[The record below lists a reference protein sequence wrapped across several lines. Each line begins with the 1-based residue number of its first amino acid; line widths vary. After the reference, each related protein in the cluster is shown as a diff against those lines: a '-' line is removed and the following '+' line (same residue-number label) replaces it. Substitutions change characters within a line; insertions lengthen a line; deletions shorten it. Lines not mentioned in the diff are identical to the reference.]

1 MKTLKSNFKMI
12 AMCYRGSKA
21 WVILNA
27 LDILINP
34 IRNLTI
40 DVLLIGL
47 IYNMISEGRPFRTL
61 VPVFGALI
69 VFYIGTAVYEGFLH
83 AKVEPNGSIKIQ
95 RHIDRLLCENAADVE
110 LSVFD
115 NAKFYEE
122 KVFTVENCTR
132 IAKKAVTNT
141 ASFFAY
147 LIGGLMSMGLITGIE
162 PMMLI
167 FIAISIL
174 FSLLISKRQK
184 KVELALNEKR
194 SKLLARENYVQRVF
208 YGREYAKELR
218 AYPELAEMN
227 LSLFTEVEKGN
238 KRLTKAYGLKK
249 LACNLLSL
257 LNSRVLMYWLV
268 MLLTVLLIQYRGDI
282 EPGNLL
288 IMTVSIATA
297 ALLIR
302 AITNTIPEMANIRS
316 YQEKFS
322 DFLSYAKKRHESMG
336 SVKIDKVETIE
347 FKDVSFTYPM
357 EEAPVLHHISFQTRA
372 DEMLVI
378 VGLNGSGKSTIL
390 KLLMGFYP
398 PDSGRILINGIDMRE
413 LDMDSYL
420 AAVSCVFQ
428 DVVPYALPVETNIT
442 AEKSVP
448 EGDRLRKVLA
458 DACLS
463 DALDREVLQK
473 DLTKQFSK
481 GGAVL
486 SGGTLQKLAL
496 ARAFYKNASLV
507 ILDETTSAI
516 DPEAEMQIIESMERM
531 KKGRILVQIS
541 HKLSN
546 VKNSSQ
552 ILYLENGQIVESGTH
567 HELVEKKGKYYELFL
582 YQSEKFEREQRK
594 HILKSEEWA

>member
-61 VPVFGALI
+61 MPVFGALI
-69 VFYIGTAVYEGFLH
+69 VFYIGTAIYEGFLH

-110 LSVFD
+110 LSMFD

-184 KVELALNEKR
+184 KVDLALNEKR

-238 KRLTKAYGLKK
+238 KKLTKAYGLKK

-463 DALDREVLQK
+463 DALDREALQK

-481 GGAVL
+481 DGVVL

-594 HILKSEEWA
+594 NTLKSEEWA

>member
-61 VPVFGALI
+61 MPVFGALI
-69 VFYIGTAVYEGFLH
+69 VFYIGTAIYEGFLH

-110 LSVFD
+110 LSMFD

-194 SKLLARENYVQRVF
+194 SMLLARENYVQRVF

-238 KRLTKAYGLKK
+238 KKLTKAYGLKK

-302 AITNTIPEMANIRS
+302 AITNTIPEMTNIRS

-347 FKDVSFTYPM
+347 FEDVSFTYPM

-442 AEKSVP
+442 AEKSAP

-458 DACLS
+458 DTCLS
-463 DALDREVLQK
+463 DALDREALQK

-481 GGAVL
+481 DGVVL

-516 DPEAEMQIIESMERM
+516 DPESEMQIIESMERM

-594 HILKSEEWA
+594 HKLKSEEWA

>member
-61 VPVFGALI
+61 MPVFGALI
-69 VFYIGTAVYEGFLH
+69 VFYIGTAIYEGFLH

-110 LSVFD
+110 LSMFD

-316 YQEKFS
+316 YQEKFG

-347 FKDVSFTYPM
+347 FEDVSFTYPM

-442 AEKSVP
+442 AEKSAP
-448 EGDRLRKVLA
+448 EGDRLRKVLV

-481 GGAVL
+481 DGAVL

-546 VKNSSQ
+546 VKNSNQ

>member
-110 LSVFD
+110 LSMFD

-238 KRLTKAYGLKK
+238 KKLTKAYGLKK

-302 AITNTIPEMANIRS
+302 AITNTIPEMTNIRS

-347 FKDVSFTYPM
+347 FEDVSFTYPM

-442 AEKSVP
+442 AEKSAP

-458 DACLS
+458 DTCLS
-463 DALDREVLQK
+463 DALDREALQK

-481 GGAVL
+481 DGVVL

-594 HILKSEEWA
+594 NTLKSEEWA

>member
-61 VPVFGALI
+61 MPVFGALI

-110 LSVFD
+110 LSMFD

-442 AEKSVP
+442 AEKSAP

-458 DACLS
+458 DTCLS
-463 DALDREVLQK
+463 DALDREALQK

-481 GGAVL
+481 DGVVL

-516 DPEAEMQIIESMERM
+516 DPESEMQIIESMERM

-594 HILKSEEWA
+594 HKLKSEEWA

>member
-1 MKTLKSNFKMI
+1 
-12 AMCYRGSKA
+12 
-21 WVILNA
+21 
-27 LDILINP
+27 
-34 IRNLTI
+34 
-40 DVLLIGL
+40 
-47 IYNMISEGRPFRTL
+47 
-61 VPVFGALI
+61 
-69 VFYIGTAVYEGFLH
+69 
-83 AKVEPNGSIKIQ
+83 
-95 RHIDRLLCENAADVE
+95 
-110 LSVFD
+110 
-115 NAKFYEE
+115 
-122 KVFTVENCTR
+122 
-132 IAKKAVTNT
+132 
-141 ASFFAY
+141 
-147 LIGGLMSMGLITGIE
+147 
-162 PMMLI
+162 
-167 FIAISIL
+167 
-174 FSLLISKRQK
+174 
-184 KVELALNEKR
+184 
-194 SKLLARENYVQRVF
+194 
-208 YGREYAKELR
+208 
-218 AYPELAEMN
+218 MN

-316 YQEKFS
+316 YQEKFG

-347 FKDVSFTYPM
+347 FEDVSFTYHM

-448 EGDRLRKVLA
+448 EGDRLRKVLV

-481 GGAVL
+481 DGAVL

-546 VKNSSQ
+546 VKNSNQ

>member
-47 IYNMISEGRPFRTL
+47 RPFRTL

-110 LSVFD
+110 LSMFD

-208 YGREYAKELR
+208 YGR
-218 AYPELAEMN
+218 
-227 LSLFTEVEKGN
+227 
-238 KRLTKAYGLKK
+238 
-249 LACNLLSL
+249 
-257 LNSRVLMYWLV
+257 
-268 MLLTVLLIQYRGDI
+268 
-282 EPGNLL
+282 
-288 IMTVSIATA
+288 
-297 ALLIR
+297 
-302 AITNTIPEMANIRS
+302 
-316 YQEKFS
+316 
-322 DFLSYAKKRHESMG
+322 
-336 SVKIDKVETIE
+336 
-347 FKDVSFTYPM
+347 
-357 EEAPVLHHISFQTRA
+357 
-372 DEMLVI
+372 
-378 VGLNGSGKSTIL
+378 
-390 KLLMGFYP
+390 
-398 PDSGRILINGIDMRE
+398 
-413 LDMDSYL
+413 
-420 AAVSCVFQ
+420 
-428 DVVPYALPVETNIT
+428 
-442 AEKSVP
+442 
-448 EGDRLRKVLA
+448 
-458 DACLS
+458 
-463 DALDREVLQK
+463 
-473 DLTKQFSK
+473 
-481 GGAVL
+481 
-486 SGGTLQKLAL
+486 
-496 ARAFYKNASLV
+496 
-507 ILDETTSAI
+507 
-516 DPEAEMQIIESMERM
+516 
-531 KKGRILVQIS
+531 
-541 HKLSN
+541 
-546 VKNSSQ
+546 
-552 ILYLENGQIVESGTH
+552 
-567 HELVEKKGKYYELFL
+567 
-582 YQSEKFEREQRK
+582 
-594 HILKSEEWA
+594 

>member
-110 LSVFD
+110 LSMFD

-316 YQEKFS
+316 YQEKFG

-347 FKDVSFTYPM
+347 FEDVSFTYPM
-357 EEAPVLHHISFQTRA
+357 EEVPVLHHISFQTRA

-442 AEKSVP
+442 AEKSAP
-448 EGDRLRKVLA
+448 EGDRLRKVLV

-481 GGAVL
+481 DGAVL

-546 VKNSSQ
+546 VKNSNQ

>member
-110 LSVFD
+110 LSMFD

-316 YQEKFS
+316 YQEKFG

-347 FKDVSFTYPM
+347 FEDVSFTYPM

-448 EGDRLRKVLA
+448 EGDRLRKVLV

-481 GGAVL
+481 DGAVL

-546 VKNSSQ
+546 VKNSNQ

>member
-1 MKTLKSNFKMI
+1 
-12 AMCYRGSKA
+12 
-21 WVILNA
+21 
-27 LDILINP
+27 
-34 IRNLTI
+34 
-40 DVLLIGL
+40 
-47 IYNMISEGRPFRTL
+47 
-61 VPVFGALI
+61 
-69 VFYIGTAVYEGFLH
+69 
-83 AKVEPNGSIKIQ
+83 
-95 RHIDRLLCENAADVE
+95 
-110 LSVFD
+110 
-115 NAKFYEE
+115 
-122 KVFTVENCTR
+122 
-132 IAKKAVTNT
+132 
-141 ASFFAY
+141 
-147 LIGGLMSMGLITGIE
+147 
-162 PMMLI
+162 
-167 FIAISIL
+167 
-174 FSLLISKRQK
+174 
-184 KVELALNEKR
+184 
-194 SKLLARENYVQRVF
+194 
-208 YGREYAKELR
+208 
-218 AYPELAEMN
+218 
-227 LSLFTEVEKGN
+227 
-238 KRLTKAYGLKK
+238 
-249 LACNLLSL
+249 
-257 LNSRVLMYWLV
+257 
-268 MLLTVLLIQYRGDI
+268 
-282 EPGNLL
+282 
-288 IMTVSIATA
+288 
-297 ALLIR
+297 
-302 AITNTIPEMANIRS
+302 
-316 YQEKFS
+316 
-322 DFLSYAKKRHESMG
+322 MG

-347 FKDVSFTYPM
+347 FEDVSFTYPM

-442 AEKSVP
+442 AEKSAP

-458 DACLS
+458 DTCLS
-463 DALDREVLQK
+463 DALDREALQK

-481 GGAVL
+481 DGVVL

-516 DPEAEMQIIESMERM
+516 DPESEMQIIESMERM

-594 HILKSEEWA
+594 HKLKSEEWA

>member
-69 VFYIGTAVYEGFLH
+69 IFYIGTAVYEGFLH

-110 LSVFD
+110 LSMFD

-546 VKNSSQ
+546 VKNSNQ

>member
-61 VPVFGALI
+61 MPVFGALI
-69 VFYIGTAVYEGFLH
+69 VFYIGTAIYEGFLH

-110 LSVFD
+110 LSMFD

-238 KRLTKAYGLKK
+238 KKLTKAYGLKK

-302 AITNTIPEMANIRS
+302 AITNTIPEMTNIRS

-347 FKDVSFTYPM
+347 FEDVSFTYPM

-442 AEKSVP
+442 AEKSAP

-458 DACLS
+458 DTCLS
-463 DALDREVLQK
+463 DALDREALQK

-481 GGAVL
+481 DGVVL

-516 DPEAEMQIIESMERM
+516 DPESEMQIIESMERM

-594 HILKSEEWA
+594 HKLKSEEWA

>member
-61 VPVFGALI
+61 MPVFGALI
-69 VFYIGTAVYEGFLH
+69 VFYIGTAIYEGFLH

-110 LSVFD
+110 LSMFD

-238 KRLTKAYGLKK
+238 KKLTKAYGLKK

-302 AITNTIPEMANIRS
+302 AITNTIPEMTNIRS

-347 FKDVSFTYPM
+347 FEDVSFTYPM

-442 AEKSVP
+442 AEKSAP

-458 DACLS
+458 DTCLS
-463 DALDREVLQK
+463 DALDREALQK

-481 GGAVL
+481 DGVVL

-516 DPEAEMQIIESMERM
+516 DPESEMQIIESMERM

-546 VKNSSQ
+546 VKNSNQ

>member
-61 VPVFGALI
+61 MPVFGALI
-69 VFYIGTAVYEGFLH
+69 VFYIGTAIYEGFLH

-110 LSVFD
+110 LSMFD

-238 KRLTKAYGLKK
+238 KKLTKAYGLKK

-302 AITNTIPEMANIRS
+302 AITNTIPEMTNIRS

-322 DFLSYAKKRHESMG
+322 AFLSYAKKRHESMG

-347 FKDVSFTYPM
+347 FEDVSFTYPM

-442 AEKSVP
+442 AEKSAP

-458 DACLS
+458 DTCLS
-463 DALDREVLQK
+463 DALDREALQK

-481 GGAVL
+481 DGVVL

-516 DPEAEMQIIESMERM
+516 DPESEMQIIESMERM

-594 HILKSEEWA
+594 HKLKSEEWA